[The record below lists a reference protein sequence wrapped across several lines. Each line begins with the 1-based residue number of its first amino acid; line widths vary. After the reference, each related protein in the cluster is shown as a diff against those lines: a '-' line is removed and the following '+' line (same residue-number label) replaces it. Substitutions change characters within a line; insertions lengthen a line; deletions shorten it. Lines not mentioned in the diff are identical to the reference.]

1 MGMAASQAR
10 YLGLAARKTN
20 CEYQGQQINQARTAL
35 ANQSAELWNQMLG
48 LSVPTVPD
56 QTNYTKT
63 QYSFSDG
70 QNSYEIFDMVP
81 SDEEDGYNYTV
92 KYRYYEDTVNGIE
105 VANTNPQVHADVN
118 YYISDDLPRSV
129 TSTDPDTGLAV
140 TSNYSNARITKG
152 ADGKYTLEYLKDGSD
167 PAEWSSLGGT
177 SVDSIDFTTVSQK
190 DEEWE
195 ALCKKGVVPEGQTS
209 VGKYT
214 INGKTYYTSATSEAE
229 LLASSFSNL
238 YRNPGTTA
246 SNYYVGN
253 SKATALTVAD
263 VQKDPNLAAALL
275 KIAQD
280 NPGTTMAAAIEAA
293 YNGTVSQYP
302 NDTTWNDAIGQ
313 IYTYTK
319 NGTVYY
325 ATKTELEASRK
336 SFAENNFTEVSA
348 IDKQD
353 PLKQYYTMQQ
363 KEEKVMTARA
373 LMDDA
378 SGTGRFSSVKL
389 KNYSTAFTL
398 QTETATNE
406 EAYNQAMNQYYYDT
420 QVYNKKNAD
429 INAKTSIIQQQDRTL
444 ELRLKQLDTEH
455 NALQTEMEAVKKVI
469 TKNVED
475 TFKTFNG

>member
-70 QNSYEIFDMVP
+70 QNAYEIIDMVP

-92 KYRYYEDTVNGIE
+92 KYRYYEDTVNGVE
-105 VANTNPQVHADVN
+105 VANTNPQVYADVSATKKEN
-118 YYISDDLPRSV
+118 QTIDVDDATGKATYGGAEFEEITDETQASIIKADLIS
-129 TSTDPDTGLAV
+129 
-140 TSNYSNARITKG
+140 
-152 ADGKYTLEYLKDGSD
+152 
-167 PAEWSSLGGT
+167 
-177 SVDSIDFTTVSQK
+177 
-190 DEEWE
+190 
-195 ALCKKGVVPEGQTS
+195 KGVLSESQENQKLYK
-209 VGKYT
+209 VG
-214 INGKTYYTSATSEAE
+214 N
-229 LLASSFSNL
+229 
-238 YRNPGTTA
+238 
-246 SNYYVGN
+246 NYYVGELPTATTDAATMYTHGVGNYTLGN
-253 SKATALTVAD
+253 SKATALTVSD

-280 NPGTTMAAAIEAA
+280 NPNTKMAEAIEAA
-293 YNGTVSQYP
+293 YNGNVSAYP
-302 NDTTWNDAIGQ
+302 NDTSWNDAISQ

-325 ATKTELEASRK
+325 ATKEELDISRT
-336 SFAENNFTEVSA
+336 SFREDNSTEVSA
-348 IDKQD
+348 IDKQKS
-353 PLKQYYTMQQ
+353 LKQYYTLQQ
-363 KEEKVMTARA
+363 KEEKVETARA

-378 SGTGRFSSVKL
+378 SGTGRFTSVKL
-389 KNYSTAFTL
+389 KNYNTAFNL
-398 QTETATNE
+398 QTETATND

>member
-70 QNSYEIFDMVP
+70 QNAYEIIDMVP

-92 KYRYYEDTVNGIE
+92 KYRYYEDTVNGVE
-105 VANTNPQVHADVN
+105 VANTNPQVYADVSATKLEN
-118 YYISDDLPRSV
+118 QTIDVDDATGKATYGGAEFVEITDETQASIIKADLIS
-129 TSTDPDTGLAV
+129 
-140 TSNYSNARITKG
+140 
-152 ADGKYTLEYLKDGSD
+152 
-167 PAEWSSLGGT
+167 
-177 SVDSIDFTTVSQK
+177 
-190 DEEWE
+190 
-195 ALCKKGVVPEGQTS
+195 KGVLSESQENQKLYK
-209 VGKYT
+209 VG
-214 INGKTYYTSATSEAE
+214 N
-229 LLASSFSNL
+229 
-238 YRNPGTTA
+238 
-246 SNYYVGN
+246 NYYVGELPTATTDAATMYTHGVGNYTLGN
-253 SKATALTVAD
+253 SKATALTVSD

-280 NPGTTMAAAIEAA
+280 NPDTKMAEAIEAA
-293 YNGTVSQYP
+293 YNGNVSAYP
-302 NDTTWNDAIGQ
+302 NDTSWNDAISQ

-325 ATKTELEASRK
+325 ATKEELDISRT
-336 SFAENNFTEVSA
+336 SFREDNSTEVSA
-348 IDKQD
+348 IDKQKS
-353 PLKQYYTMQQ
+353 LKQYYTLQQ
-363 KEEKVMTARA
+363 KEEKVETSRA

-378 SGTGRFSSVKL
+378 SGTGRFTSVKL
-389 KNYSTAFTL
+389 KNYNTAFNL
-398 QTETATNE
+398 QTETATND

>member
-56 QTNYTKT
+56 QTNYTRT
-63 QYSFSDG
+63 QYSFTDG

-105 VANTNPQVHADVN
+105 VANTNPQVRATVNSINYPYTDDVKKN
-118 YYISDDLPRSV
+118 PGKDFILYKYVDNTDNKTYYQLKISDAGAG
-129 TSTDPDTGLAV
+129 T
-140 TSNYSNARITKG
+140 YSNFGDKTEDIKYTQITKETDAKLWEKLSG
-152 ADGKYTLEYLKDGSD
+152 AGLV
-167 PAEWSSLGGT
+167 PVGT
-177 SVDSIDFTTVSQK
+177 DIMYS
-190 DEEWE
+190 
-195 ALCKKGVVPEGQTS
+195 
-209 VGKYT
+209 YT
-214 INGKTYYTSATSEAE
+214 INGETYYTDKAEADLISA
-229 LLASSFSNL
+229 
-238 YRNPGTTA
+238 PGNKKVIDKLPHDIEKVENV
-246 SNYYVGN
+246 SDYYVGN
-253 SKATALTVAD
+253 SKATALKVAD

-280 NPGTTMAAAIEAA
+280 NPGTTMAAAIETA

-302 NDTTWNDAIGQ
+302 NNTTWNDAIGQ

-363 KEEKVMTARA
+363 KEEKVMTSRA

-378 SGTGRFSSVKL
+378 SGSGRFKSVKL
-389 KNYSTAFTL
+389 KNYSTAFNL

>member
-70 QNSYEIFDMVP
+70 QNAYEIIDMVP

-92 KYRYYEDTVNGIE
+92 KYRYYEDTVNGVE
-105 VANTNPQVHADVN
+105 VANTNPQVYADVSASKTEN
-118 YYISDDLPRSV
+118 QTIDVDGTGKVTYGGVEFTEVTDETQASIIKADLIS
-129 TSTDPDTGLAV
+129 
-140 TSNYSNARITKG
+140 
-152 ADGKYTLEYLKDGSD
+152 
-167 PAEWSSLGGT
+167 
-177 SVDSIDFTTVSQK
+177 
-190 DEEWE
+190 
-195 ALCKKGVVPEGQTS
+195 KGVL
-209 VGKYT
+209 
-214 INGKTYYTSATSEAE
+214 AE
-229 LLASSFSNL
+229 SQVNQPL
-238 YRNPGTTA
+238 YKAG
-246 SNYYVGN
+246 SNYYVGALPTATTDTATIYKHGVGNYKLGN

-280 NPGTTMAAAIEAA
+280 NPDTKMAAAIEAA
-293 YNGTVSQYP
+293 YNGTVSAYP
-302 NDTTWNDAIGQ
+302 NDTSWNDAIGN

-325 ATKTELEASRK
+325 ATKEELDISRT
-336 SFAENNFTEVSA
+336 SFREDNRTEVSA
-348 IDKQD
+348 IDKQKS
-353 PLKQYYTMQQ
+353 LKQYYTLQQ
-363 KEEKVMTARA
+363 KEEKVETTRA

-389 KNYSTAFTL
+389 KNYNTAFNL
-398 QTETATNE
+398 NTETATNE
-406 EAYNQAMNQYYYDT
+406 EAYNQAMNQFYYDT

>member
-70 QNSYEIFDMVP
+70 QNAYEIIDMVP

-92 KYRYYEDTVNGIE
+92 KYRYYEDTVNGVE
-105 VANTNPQVHADVN
+105 VANTNPQVYADVSASKTEN
-118 YYISDDLPRSV
+118 QTIDVDGTGKVTYGGVEFTEVTDETQASIIKADLIS
-129 TSTDPDTGLAV
+129 
-140 TSNYSNARITKG
+140 
-152 ADGKYTLEYLKDGSD
+152 
-167 PAEWSSLGGT
+167 
-177 SVDSIDFTTVSQK
+177 
-190 DEEWE
+190 
-195 ALCKKGVVPEGQTS
+195 KGVL
-209 VGKYT
+209 
-214 INGKTYYTSATSEAE
+214 AE
-229 LLASSFSNL
+229 SQVNQPL
-238 YRNPGTTA
+238 YKAGG
-246 SNYYVGN
+246 NYYVGALPTATTDTATIYKHGVGNYKLGN

-280 NPGTTMAAAIEAA
+280 NPDTKMAAAIEAA
-293 YNGTVSQYP
+293 YNGTVSAYP
-302 NDTTWNDAIGQ
+302 NDTSWNDAIGN

-325 ATKTELEASRK
+325 ATKEELDISRT
-336 SFAENNFTEVSA
+336 SFREDNRTEVSA
-348 IDKQD
+348 IDKQKS
-353 PLKQYYTMQQ
+353 LKQYYTLQQ
-363 KEEKVMTARA
+363 KEEKVETTRA

-389 KNYSTAFTL
+389 KNYNTAFNL
-398 QTETATNE
+398 NTETATNE
-406 EAYNQAMNQYYYDT
+406 EAYNQAMNQFYYDT

>member
-70 QNSYEIFDMVP
+70 QNAYEIIDMVP

-105 VANTNPQVHADVN
+105 VANTNPQVYADVSAKKIEN
-118 YYISDDLPRSV
+118 QTIDVDAGTGDVTYGGVKLVEVTDTTQASIIKADLIS
-129 TSTDPDTGLAV
+129 
-140 TSNYSNARITKG
+140 
-152 ADGKYTLEYLKDGSD
+152 
-167 PAEWSSLGGT
+167 
-177 SVDSIDFTTVSQK
+177 
-190 DEEWE
+190 
-195 ALCKKGVVPEGQTS
+195 KGVLT
-209 VGKYT
+209 
-214 INGKTYYTSATSEAE
+214 EAQ
-229 LLASSFSNL
+229 ANQKL
-238 YRNPGTTA
+238 YKAGN
-246 SNYYVGN
+246 NYYVGELPTATTADATMYTHSVGSYVLGN
-253 SKATALTVAD
+253 SKATALKVSD

-280 NPGTTMAAAIEAA
+280 NPNTKMAAAIEAA
-293 YNGTVSQYP
+293 YNGTVSAYP
-302 NDTTWNDAIGQ
+302 NDTSWNDAISQ

-319 NGTVYY
+319 NGTTYY
-325 ATKTELEASRK
+325 ATKEELDISRT
-336 SFAENNFTEVSA
+336 SFREDNSTEVSA
-348 IDKQD
+348 IDKQKS
-353 PLKQYYTMQQ
+353 LKQYYTLQQ
-363 KEEKVMTARA
+363 KEEKVETSRA

-378 SGTGRFSSVKL
+378 SGTGRFKSVKL
-389 KNYSTAFTL
+389 KNYNTAFNL